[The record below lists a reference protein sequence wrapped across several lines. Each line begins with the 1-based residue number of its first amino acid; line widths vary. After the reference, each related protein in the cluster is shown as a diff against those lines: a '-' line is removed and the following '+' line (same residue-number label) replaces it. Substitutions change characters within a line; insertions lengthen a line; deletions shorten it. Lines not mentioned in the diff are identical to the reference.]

1 MVHSFTFPQ
10 EMIDSIQERI
20 EFLERCLNDANPQDE
35 AMAEIIELAN
45 SRQISLSQL
54 KEEARQMLYLLHKFL
69 KLDKKLKAK
78 EQQDDLSLL
87 LFVRYNFLYKEIM
100 DKYWDFFQN
109 EKGREAVKA
118 ITLSLGKSYIKLK
131 KEFDSRDAQKDELY
145 IIVETLKHLI
155 QSVITVVLNINIL
168 TEEKVNALNLNT
180 SISQESETTLTF
192 LASMKKWDQVY
203 RNLAKS

>member
-10 EMIDSIQERI
+10 EIIDSIQERI
-20 EFLERCLNDANPQDE
+20 EVLERCLNDANPQDE
-35 AMAEIIELAN
+35 AISEILELAN

-69 KLDKKLKAK
+69 KLDKKLKEK

-100 DKYWDFFQN
+100 DKYWDFFLN
-109 EKGREAVKA
+109 KEGREAVKA
-118 ITLSLGKSYIKLK
+118 MTLSLGILYRELLR
-131 KEFDSRDAQKDELY
+131 KEFDEDQKDELY
-145 IIVETLKHLI
+145 IIVETQKHLI
-155 QSVITVVLNINIL
+155 QSVYTVAL
-168 TEEKVNALNLNT
+168 KLNLLTQEKFNAMNLKNY
-180 SISQESETTLTF
+180 ILQESETTLTF

-203 RNLAKS
+203 KNLA